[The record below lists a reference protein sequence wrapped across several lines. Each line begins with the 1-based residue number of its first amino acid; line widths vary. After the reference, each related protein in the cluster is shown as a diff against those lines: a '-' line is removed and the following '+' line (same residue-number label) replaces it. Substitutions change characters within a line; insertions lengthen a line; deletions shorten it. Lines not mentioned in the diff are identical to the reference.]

1 MFLNISIYLYMYT
14 YILCVR
20 VCVYLK
26 NQHTNTAVLHW
37 LFHFS
42 VKDTRFQSL
51 RSRTKVTAE
60 DKELAWCT
68 FPCEGPGWLDSG
80 NLRRTAYCM
89 DRSHS
94 SCHRSWHSRDH
105 RYHTQ
110 LRAYT
115 GWLRK
120 GDTSETWRKGH
131 VDSPSAQCH
140 SAGSCHPQHWP
151 FHSTDSLVHFNKGI
165 TNIQHSWNTLG
176 ITCPWKNNI
185 KDPPAGLMIFK
196 VK

>member
-14 YILCVR
+14 YIL
-20 VCVYLK
+20 CVYLK

-42 VKDTRFQSL
+42 VKDTGFQSL

-68 FPCEGPGWLDSG
+68 FPCEGPGWRDSG
-80 NLRRTAYCM
+80 NLRCTAYCM

-94 SCHRSWHSRDH
+94 SCHRSWHIPGH

-110 LRAYT
+110 LHAYT

-120 GDTSETWRKGH
+120 GDMGETWRKSH
-131 VDSPSAQCH
+131 VDSTSAQCH
-140 SAGSCHPQHWP
+140 SAGSCHPLHW
-151 FHSTDSLVHFNKGI
+151 LVQI
-165 TNIQHSWNTLG
+165 ANIQRSSNTLG

-185 KDPPAGLMIFK
+185 KDPPSGLVIFK